1 MPEGFPAGLVLV
13 DKPAGISSFSAI
25 SRLRSVYGRK
35 LGHAGTLDP
44 FATGLLLVLTGRATR
59 LASYLVGADKTYE
72 ATVQFG
78 ARSTTEDPEG
88 EIEASGM
95 TTTETAVRD
104 ALPELTGAIDQVPP
118 AASAIHIDGER
129 AYRRFRR
136 GETVT
141 VPTRRVLVHSFTL
154 MHFDS
159 DSQQATVSVR
169 CGSGTYIRSL
179 ARDLGEIVGTGA
191 YLTQLR
197 RTEVGT
203 FSVADAMEPDAIAAA
218 PLGTCAW
225 FPAVTAVGG
234 LQQHHLTAEE
244 RAVVG
249 HGGRIAVDATW
260 VEDVALLDTTGEL
273 IAIAT
278 ADDGVAAPKIVLV
291 PA

>member
-1 MPEGFPAGLVLV
+1 MPDGTPAGLVLV
-13 DKPAGISSFSAI
+13 DKPAGISSFAAI
-25 SRLRSVYGRK
+25 SRLRSPYGKK

-72 ATVQFG
+72 ATIQFG

-88 EIEASGM
+88 EI
-95 TTTETAVRD
+95 TTTDQRTSEQSVLD
-104 ALPELTGAIDQVPP
+104 ALPALTGEIEQIPP

-141 VPTRRVLVHSFTL
+141 VPPRRVTVHAFTL
-154 MHFDS
+154 MHFDP
-159 DSQQATVSVR
+159 DIQEAAVVVR

-179 ARDLGEIVGTGA
+179 ARDLGESVGAGA

-197 RTEVGT
+197 RTEVGS
-203 FSVADAMEPDAIAAA
+203 FSVSNAADPDQIAAA
-218 PLGTCAW
+218 PAGTCCW
-225 FPAVTAVGG
+225 LPASAAVGG
-234 LQQHHLTAEE
+234 LQQRQVTADE
-244 RAVVG
+244 RVVVG
-249 HGGRIAVDATW
+249 HGGRIAVDASW
-260 VEDVALLDTTGEL
+260 VDDVALFDETGAL
-273 IAIAT
+273 IAIA
-278 ADDGVAAPKIVLV
+278 AAEAGVAAPKIVLV

>member
-1 MPEGFPAGLVLV
+1 VPEGFPAGLVLI

-25 SRLRSVYGRK
+25 SRLRSVYGKK

-59 LASYLVGADKTYE
+59 LASYLVGADKTYD
-72 ATVQFG
+72 ATIQFG
-78 ARSTTEDPEG
+78 SRSTTEDPEG
-88 EIEASGM
+88 EIEASGV
-95 TTTETAVRD
+95 TTTEEAVRD
-104 ALPELTGAIDQVPP
+104 ALPELTGEIDQVPP

-154 MHFDS
+154 IHFDS

-169 CGSGTYIRSL
+169 CGSGTYVRSL
-179 ARDLGEIVGTGA
+179 ARDLGDLVGTGA

-197 RTEVGT
+197 RTEVGA
-203 FSVADAMEPDAIAAA
+203 FSVTDAMPPDTIAAA
-218 PLGTCAW
+218 AAGACAW
-225 FPAVTAVGG
+225 FPASTAVGG
-234 LQQHHLTAEE
+234 LQQRQLTAEE
-244 RAVVG
+244 RIIVG
-249 HGGRIAVDATW
+249 HGGRIAVDSNW
-260 VEDVALLDTTGEL
+260 VDDVALLDDMGDL
-273 IAIAT
+273 IAIA
-278 ADDGVAAPKIVLV
+278 AVDDGVAAPKIVLV

>member
-1 MPEGFPAGLVLV
+1 MPDSTPAGLVLV
-13 DKPAGISSFSAI
+13 DKPAGISSFAAI
-25 SRLRSVYGRK
+25 SRLRSQYGKK

-72 ATVQFG
+72 ATIQFG

-88 EIEASGM
+88 EIS
-95 TTTETAVRD
+95 ETGNRTSEQAVQD
-104 ALPELTGAIDQVPP
+104 ALPTLTGEIEQIPP

-141 VPTRRVLVHSFTL
+141 VPARRVIVRAFTL

-159 DSQQATVSVR
+159 DTQEATVTVR
-169 CGSGTYIRSL
+169 CGSGTYVRSL
-179 ARDLGEIVGTGA
+179 ARDLGELVGTGA

-197 RTEVGT
+197 RTEVGS
-203 FSVADAMEPDAIAAA
+203 FSVDDAADPDLISAA
-218 PLGTCAW
+218 PAGTRSW
-225 FPAVTAVGG
+225 LPAGAAVSGLPQRRMTAD
-234 LQQHHLTAEE
+234 E
-244 RAVVG
+244 REIVG
-249 HGGRIAVDATW
+249 HGGRISVDASW
-260 VEDVALLDTTGEL
+260 VDDVALLDEDGVL
-273 IAIAT
+273 IAVA
-278 ADDGVAAPKIVLV
+278 AAEAGVAAPKIVLV

>member
-1 MPEGFPAGLVLV
+1 MPEGFPAGLVLI

-25 SRLRSVYGRK
+25 SRLRSVYGKK

-59 LASYLVGADKTYE
+59 LASYLVGADKTYD
-72 ATVQFG
+72 ATIQFG
-78 ARSTTEDPEG
+78 SRSTTEDPEG
-88 EIEASGM
+88 EIETSGV
-95 TTTETAVRD
+95 TTTEEAVRA
-104 ALPELTGAIDQVPP
+104 ALPELTGEIDQVPP

-154 MHFDS
+154 IHFDS

-169 CGSGTYIRSL
+169 CGSGTYVRSL
-179 ARDLGEIVGTGA
+179 ARDLGDLVGTGA

-197 RTEVGT
+197 RTEVGA
-203 FSVADAMEPDAIAAA
+203 FSVTDAMPPDTIAAA
-218 PLGTCAW
+218 AAGACAW
-225 FPAVTAVGG
+225 FPASTAVGG
-234 LQQHHLTAEE
+234 LQQRQLTAEE
-244 RAVVG
+244 RIIVG
-249 HGGRIAVDATW
+249 HGGRIAVDSNW
-260 VEDVALLDTTGEL
+260 VDDVALLDDMGDL
-273 IAIAT
+273 IAIA
-278 ADDGVAAPKIVLV
+278 AVDDGVAAPKIVLV

>member
-1 MPEGFPAGLVLV
+1 MPEGFPAGLVLI

-25 SRLRSVYGRK
+25 SRLRSVYGKK

-59 LASYLVGADKTYE
+59 LASYLVGADKTYD
-72 ATVQFG
+72 ATIQFG
-78 ARSTTEDPEG
+78 SRSTTEDPEG
-88 EIEASGM
+88 EIEASGV
-95 TTTETAVRD
+95 TTTEEAVRA
-104 ALPELTGAIDQVPP
+104 ALPELTGEIDQVPP

-154 MHFDS
+154 IHFDS

-169 CGSGTYIRSL
+169 CGSGTYVRSL
-179 ARDLGEIVGTGA
+179 ARDLGDLVGTGA

-197 RTEVGT
+197 RTEVGA
-203 FSVADAMEPDAIAAA
+203 FSVTDAMPPDTIAAA
-218 PLGTCAW
+218 AAGACAW
-225 FPAVTAVGG
+225 FPASTAVGG
-234 LQQHHLTAEE
+234 LQQRQLTAEE
-244 RAVVG
+244 RIIVG
-249 HGGRIAVDATW
+249 HGGRIAVDSNW
-260 VEDVALLDTTGEL
+260 VDDVALLDDMGDL
-273 IAIAT
+273 IAIA
-278 ADDGVAAPKIVLV
+278 AVDDGVAAPKIVLV

>member
-1 MPEGFPAGLVLV
+1 MPDGTLAGLVLV
-13 DKPAGISSFSAI
+13 DKPAGISSFAAI
-25 SRLRSVYGRK
+25 SRLRSPYGKK

-72 ATVQFG
+72 ATIQFG

-88 EIEASGM
+88 EI
-95 TTTETAVRD
+95 TTTHQRTSEQAVLD
-104 ALPELTGAIDQVPP
+104 GLPALTGEIEQIPP

-141 VPTRRVLVHSFTL
+141 VPARRVTVHAFTL
-154 MHFDS
+154 MHFDP
-159 DSQQATVSVR
+159 DTQEAAVVVR

-179 ARDLGEIVGTGA
+179 ARDLGEFVGSGA

-197 RTEVGT
+197 RTEVGA
-203 FSVADAMEPDAIAAA
+203 FSVADAADPDLISAA
-218 PLGTCAW
+218 PAGTCCW
-225 FPAVTAVGG
+225 LPAGAAVAG
-234 LQQHHLTAEE
+234 LQQRRITAEG

-249 HGGRIAVDATW
+249 DGGKIAVDPSW
-260 VEDVALLDTTGEL
+260 VDDVALLDETGAL
-273 IAIAT
+273 IAVA
-278 ADDGVAAPKIVLV
+278 AAQAGVAAPKIVLV

>member
-1 MPEGFPAGLVLV
+1 MPEGFPAGLVLI

-25 SRLRSVYGRK
+25 SRLRSVYGKK

-59 LASYLVGADKTYE
+59 LASYLVGADKTYD
-72 ATVQFG
+72 ATIQFG
-78 ARSTTEDPEG
+78 SRSTTEDPEG
-88 EIEASGM
+88 EIETSGV
-95 TTTETAVRD
+95 TTTEEAVRD
-104 ALPELTGAIDQVPP
+104 ALPELTGEIDQVPP

-154 MHFDS
+154 IHFDS

-169 CGSGTYIRSL
+169 CGSGTYVRSL
-179 ARDLGEIVGTGA
+179 ARDLGDLVGTGA

-197 RTEVGT
+197 RTEVGA
-203 FSVADAMEPDAIAAA
+203 FSVTDAMPPDTIAAA
-218 PLGTCAW
+218 AAGACAW
-225 FPAVTAVGG
+225 FPASTAVGG
-234 LQQHHLTAEE
+234 LQQRQLTAEE
-244 RAVVG
+244 RIIVG
-249 HGGRIAVDATW
+249 HGGRIAVDSNW
-260 VEDVALLDTTGEL
+260 VDDVALLDDMGDL
-273 IAIAT
+273 IAIA
-278 ADDGVAAPKIVLV
+278 AVDDGVAAPKIVLV